1 MKVTSPAR
9 ERARPARHRSAKI
22 EIRFFNLNSRGEV
35 MDKVSRS
42 QDSRIVAAGV
52 DAAKST
58 FSVCAVDGARR
69 IAAERTLNRA
79 RLLALFANL
88 APCTV
93 GLEACS
99 GAHQLAREL
108 TAMGHTVRIIAA
120 KFVAPHRTSGKNDR
134 NDARAIVDALLHPRT
149 RFVPIKS
156 LEQQAL
162 LSLQRARH
170 GFVCERTALVN
181 RIRGLLAEFGVTLP
195 KGVERLRKLASAA
208 AEAIPPLAREVIG
221 DLLAHLRV
229 LDERILVRHSEPA
242 QRLDELLGVGP
253 VTALSTVAMIGNG
266 AEFKNGR
273 QFTAWMGL
281 VPRQWSTGGKLRL
294 GHITKTGETYLRM
307 LYVQA
312 ARSALLSAHRRRDRL
327 SRWAL
332 AVRAR
337 RGFGKAVVAL
347 AAKLA
352 RIAWALLSKG
362 DRFRPEGLPAL

>member
-1 MKVTSPAR
+1 
-9 ERARPARHRSAKI
+9 
-22 EIRFFNLNSRGEV
+22 

-42 QDSRIVAAGV
+42 QDSRIVAAGI
-52 DAAKST
+52 DAAKTT
-58 FSVCAVDGARR
+58 FSVCGVDRARS
-69 IAAERTLNRA
+69 IVVERTMNRA

-88 APCTV
+88 PPCMI

-108 TAMGHTVRIIAA
+108 TALGHTVRIIAA

-156 LEQQAL
+156 VEQQAL
-162 LSLQRARH
+162 LSLLRARH
-170 GFVCERTALVN
+170 GYVCERTALVN

-195 KGVERLRKLASAA
+195 RSVDRLRKLGPAA
-208 AEAIPPLAREVIG
+208 AEALPVLAREVIVE
-221 DLLAHLRV
+221 LLAHLQV
-229 LDERILVRHSEPA
+229 LDERIAHYDRQQRVLVRQSEPA
-242 QRLDELLGVGP
+242 QRLDEILGVGP
-253 VTALSTVAMIGNG
+253 ATALSTVASIGKG
-266 AEFKNGR
+266 TEFQNGR
-273 QFTAWMGL
+273 EFTAWMGL
-281 VPRQWSTGGKLRL
+281 VPRQWTTGGKVRL
-294 GHITKTGETYLRM
+294 GRITKSGDTYLRT

-312 ARSALLSAHRRRDRL
+312 AKSALLSAHRRRDRL

-332 AVRAR
+332 AVQAR

-362 DRFRPEGLPAL
+362 GRFRPEGLEVAQHA

>member
-1 MKVTSPAR
+1 
-9 ERARPARHRSAKI
+9 
-22 EIRFFNLNSRGEV
+22 
-35 MDKVSRS
+35 MDKISRS
-42 QDSRIVAAGV
+42 QEPRIVAAGI

-58 FSVCAVDGARR
+58 FSVCGLDGARR
-69 IAAERTLNRA
+69 IALERTINRA
-79 RLLALFANL
+79 RLIVLFANL
-88 APCTV
+88 PPCAV

-149 RFVPIKS
+149 RFVPVKS

-195 KGVERLRKLASAA
+195 RGVEQLKKLGAA
-208 AEAIPPLAREVIG
+208 AEALPGLARELFA
-221 DLLAHLRV
+221 DLHAHLRV
-229 LDERILVRHSEPA
+229 LDERIAHYDRQTRLLARQSEPA
-242 QRLDELLGVGP
+242 QRLDEILGVGP
-253 VTALSTVAMIGNG
+253 ITALSTVATIGNG
-266 AEFKNGR
+266 AEFSNGR
-273 QFTAWMGL
+273 QFSAWMGL
-281 VPRQWSTGGKLRL
+281 VPRQWSTGGKARL
-294 GHITKTGETYLRM
+294 GHITKAGDAYLRM

-312 ARSALLSAHRRRDRL
+312 AKAAVLAAHRRRDRL

-352 RIAWALLSKG
+352 RIAWALLNKG
-362 DRFRPEGLPAL
+362 GRFRPEGLAAA

>member
-1 MKVTSPAR
+1 M
-9 ERARPARHRSAKI
+9 
-22 EIRFFNLNSRGEV
+22 N
-35 MDKVSRS
+35 KVSRS
-42 QDSRIVAAGV
+42 QESGIVAAGV

-58 FSVCAVDGARR
+58 FSVCAVDAARR
-69 IAAERTLNRA
+69 IALERTMNRPK
-79 RLLALFANL
+79 LLAFFANL

-162 LSLQRARH
+162 LSLQRVRH

-195 KGVERLRKLASAA
+195 KGVERLRKLVTAA
-208 AEAIPPLAREVIG
+208 TEAIPPLAREVIA

-229 LDERILVRHSEPA
+229 LDERIGHYDRQQRILVRDSEPA
-242 QRLDELLGVGP
+242 QRLDEVLGIGP

-281 VPRQWSTGGKLRL
+281 VPRQWTTGGKVRL
-294 GHITKTGETYLRM
+294 GHITKTGETYLRT

-312 ARSALLSAHRRRDRL
+312 AKSALLSAHRRRDRL

-347 AAKLA
+347 AAKFA

-362 DRFRPEGLPAL
+362 SRFRPDGLAATQPA

>member
-1 MKVTSPAR
+1 
-9 ERARPARHRSAKI
+9 
-22 EIRFFNLNSRGEV
+22 

-42 QDSRIVAAGV
+42 QNSRIVAAGI

-58 FSVCAVDGARR
+58 FSVCGVERR
-69 IAAERTLNRA
+69 RNIVLERTMNRA

-88 APCTV
+88 PPCLV

-108 TAMGHTVRIIAA
+108 TALGHTVRIIAA

-149 RFVPIKS
+149 RFVPVKS

-195 KGVERLRKLASAA
+195 KSIGRLRQLGAAA
-208 AEAIPPLAREVIG
+208 AETLPCLAREVID
-221 DLLAHLRV
+221 DLLMHLRL
-229 LDERILVRHSEPA
+229 LDERVAHYDRQQRVLVRESEPA
-242 QRLDELLGVGP
+242 QRLDEVLGIGP
-253 VTALSTVAMIGNG
+253 VTALSTVATIGNG

-273 QFTAWMGL
+273 QFSAWMGL
-281 VPRQWSTGGKLRL
+281 VPRQWSTGGKVRL
-294 GHITKTGETYLRM
+294 GHITKDGDSYLRM

-312 ARSALLSAHRRRDRL
+312 AKAALTAAHRRRDRL

-362 DRFRPEGLPAL
+362 ARFRPEGLAAA

>member
-1 MKVTSPAR
+1 MACALVAALRIKMTSPAR

-120 KFVAPHRTSGKNDR
+120 KFVAPHLWQARPQRCPGDR
-134 NDARAIVDALLHPRT
+134 RCAASSAHALCADQEPRAAGAAV
-149 RFVPIKS
+149 
-156 LEQQAL
+156 
-162 LSLQRARH
+162 
-170 GFVCERTALVN
+170 
-181 RIRGLLAEFGVTLP
+181 
-195 KGVERLRKLASAA
+195 AA
-208 AEAIPPLAREVIG
+208 AGTPWVCL
-221 DLLAHLRV
+221 
-229 LDERILVRHSEPA
+229 
-242 QRLDELLGVGP
+242 
-253 VTALSTVAMIGNG
+253 
-266 AEFKNGR
+266 
-273 QFTAWMGL
+273 
-281 VPRQWSTGGKLRL
+281 
-294 GHITKTGETYLRM
+294 
-307 LYVQA
+307 
-312 ARSALLSAHRRRDRL
+312 
-327 SRWAL
+327 
-332 AVRAR
+332 
-337 RGFGKAVVAL
+337 
-347 AAKLA
+347 
-352 RIAWALLSKG
+352 
-362 DRFRPEGLPAL
+362 